1 MNARNGRESAEVFR
15 GWFDVQLRF
24 AEVLAA
30 RGGMPLRDAIT
41 FHTNLHR
48 RLAYGNV
55 ARQPPAPEFLA
66 FAAELARLSQHA
78 ERVDAV
84 VSAFAER
91 PAAGAPAGSA
101 RFGCFRC
108 EPPDAEGSVR
118 LHFANKERD
127 DDTSPLHASKI
138 ERRRGELRELVSYLA
153 QRFPETRRIVGSSWL
168 YNTGAYRRLF
178 PSEYVGSRRALESP
192 PLHGGS
198 TWGQLIDFRGLVKPT
213 ARELFLA
220 RLTHERFDPERPWT
234 AFALQPLRTTAPFEA
249 FRREY
254 ARSRA

>member
-1 MNARNGRESAEVFR
+1 MGAPNGRESAEVFR

-30 RGGMPLRDAIT
+30 RGGLPLRDAIT
-41 FHTNLHR
+41 LHTNLHR

-55 ARQPPAPEFLA
+55 ARQAPAPEFRALC
-66 FAAELARLSQHA
+66 AELERLSEHA

-91 PAAGAPAGSA
+91 PAPSARTGSA
-101 RFGCFRC
+101 RFGCFSC

-118 LHFANKERD
+118 LHFANKEGD
-127 DDTSPLHASKI
+127 SDTSPLHGSKI
-138 ERRRGELRELVSYLA
+138 ARRREELSALVEYLA
-153 QRFPETRRIVGSSWL
+153 QRSPETRRIVGTSWL
-168 YNTGAYRRLF
+168 YNTEAYRRLF

-198 TWGQLIDFRGLVKPT
+198 TWGQLIDFRGLIKPA
-213 ARELFLA
+213 ARERFLTS
-220 RLTHERFDPERPWT
+220 LTRESFDPKRPWT
-234 AFALQPLRTTAPFEA
+234 AFALRPLRTTAPFDA

-254 ARSRA
+254 AR